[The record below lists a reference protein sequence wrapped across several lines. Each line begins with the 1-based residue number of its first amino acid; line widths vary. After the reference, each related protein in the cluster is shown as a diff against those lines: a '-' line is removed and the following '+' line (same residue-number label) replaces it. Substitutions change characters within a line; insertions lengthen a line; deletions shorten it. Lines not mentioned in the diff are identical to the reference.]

1 MPLFKKYKIEIVIF
15 FLAVLVRLV
24 FFFVCLSANGGDVVT
39 TVHGQDWYFEIS
51 RNLILGNGFSAAT
64 VPPFVPY
71 SYGMP
76 LYPYFLF
83 FLLWL
88 TGSYAAVAMTQL
100 LLGAFIPLLGMRL
113 ARLIVPESSEFKHVP
128 IVVGIL
134 LALAPYQI
142 LHSFIFFTETVF
154 TVLFS
159 FFLIAFLNFLKT
171 PSNRLAALSGVLLG
185 LSALTKQTVQY
196 VPILVIIF
204 MLWRFRGAWQKELL
218 VKLGCFLLTF
228 LIILS
233 SWLYRNYTTFH
244 TVSLGSGVSFNVF
257 YTLLPSVLA
266 IDHNSSFKEEQTKL
280 PPNNPDDPTFS
291 ESGKFA
297 ASEIL
302 RHPAALAKLSL
313 LSSFTFFTHDGMLTF
328 MQSAGITP
336 STYLQK
342 PALLLFF
349 SSPTDFA
356 RVVWGY
362 LHTNLSVVLFAR
374 VFWMAVTLFFVIGL
388 YRIFRRR
395 SYSAERV
402 FSVIIVFYFMLT
414 TLVNGLSV
422 NARFRMPV
430 EPIIF
435 TVACVG
441 FIPFYQR
448 IKKLS
453 YGQHP

>member
-1 MPLFKKYKIEIVIF
+1 MPLFKKYKIEIAIF

-24 FFFVCLSANGGDVVT
+24 FFFVCLSANGGDVIT
-39 TVHGQDWYFEIS
+39 TVRGQDWYFEIS
-51 RNLILGNGFSAAT
+51 RNLVLGNGFSAAT
-64 VPPFVPY
+64 TPPFVPY
-71 SYGMP
+71 SYGVP

-88 TGSYAAVAMTQL
+88 TGSYAAVAMIQL
-100 LLGAFIPLLGMRL
+100 LLGAFISLLGMKL
-113 ARLIVPESSEFKHVP
+113 ARFIVPESTEFKSVP
-128 IVVGIL
+128 VAVGIL

-154 TVLFS
+154 TLLFGLFLLE
-159 FFLIAFLNFLKT
+159 FFAFLKT
-171 PSNRLAALSGVLLG
+171 PSTKLAGLSGVFLG

-196 VPILVIIF
+196 VPVLVIIF
-204 MLWRFRGAWQKELL
+204 VLWRFRGVWRKELFI
-218 VKLGCFLLTF
+218 KLGCFLAMF
-228 LIILS
+228 FIILS
-233 SWLYRNYTTFH
+233 PWLYRNYKTFH
-244 TVSLGSGVSFNVF
+244 TASLGSGVSFNVF

-266 IDHNSSFKEEQTKL
+266 IDHHSSFKEEQTKL
-280 PPNNPDDPTFS
+280 PPNDPNDPTFK

-297 ASEIL
+297 TSEIV
-302 RHPAALAKLSL
+302 RHPAALVKLSL

-349 SSPTDFA
+349 SSPAAFA

-374 VFWMAVTLFFVIGL
+374 AFWMGVTLFFGIGL
-388 YRIFRRR
+388 YRLFRGRK
-395 SYSAERV
+395 YSAAGV
-402 FSVIIVFYFMLT
+402 FSVIIVLYFMLT

-435 TVACVG
+435 TIACIG
-441 FIPFYQR
+441 FVPVYQR
-448 IKKLS
+448 VKKFS
-453 YGQHP
+453 YGHS